1 MTLFFPKRTLA
12 QTLCLAVLTAAF
24 SLRAQPPGPA
34 ATPGPRDAVLL
45 AISGTVEV
53 APAGSTN
60 FAPGQPNQILHLGD
74 QVRSGK
80 ASRATLR
87 LSDKSV
93 LRLYEL
99 TTLQIKPPQQAGHN
113 DVIDVKVGA
122 TYFFNRDKP
131 QETQFQTP
139 SASGA
144 IRGTEFNLAVGE
156 NGRTELTLLDGQ
168 VDVTNDQGSLPLQ
181 SGEQATAEKGQEP
194 MKTAV
199 INAVNT
205 IQWTLYYPA
214 ILDPEELEM
223 PAELQATLAP
233 SLEAYHAGDLLQ
245 ALAKYPAGRTPAS
258 EVERVYRAA
267 LLLAVGEV
275 DQAQSLLGDPMSQ
288 ARPAALAGAL
298 QEMIATVKGAS
309 FSRAAPRALAGEWL
323 AGSYAAQSHRDLVQS
338 LEMALKAAAKS
349 PHLGFALERVAEMEF
364 SFGRTE
370 PALDALKQSLA
381 DSPRNAQALALKG
394 FVLSGQNKITEAR
407 SYFQQAIAA
416 DSSLAN
422 GWLGRG
428 LTKIKAGEVD
438 GGRQDLEVAAAL
450 EPTRAFLRS
459 YLGKAWSMDQPFQYT
474 WNSQKATNELVRAM
488 QLDPKD
494 PTAWLY
500 SALLNDQRDA
510 INQAIADL
518 EHSQDLNANRT
529 LFRSKFLLDQDQA
542 VRSANLALIYEDAGF
557 TDVAMREGTRA
568 VEDDYANY
576 AAHLFLADSY
586 YALLDPRK
594 SNIRYQSAWEDEL
607 LLADLLAPVGAGVLS
622 QGVSQQEYSRLF
634 EADRIGVSS
643 ASTYWSRGA
652 WLENASQYGMIENV
666 SYSLEGYYYTDP
678 GFRPNNDIDIND
690 FTATVKYQ
698 FAPKDTAFLQV
709 ERVEDHLGD
718 VNQYY
723 NQNSADT
730 TIRQQELEDPN
741 ILVGYHHAWSPG
753 NDTLFLY
760 RNLHDTASFTDPAF
774 PVPWFYIAGGA
785 LAFHNNA
792 ALTTGYQDDQHLNS
806 LELQHIF
813 QTESQR
819 LILGVRYQN
828 EDHAT
833 ENNLSLPP
841 PSIAPP
847 LSLASAATEFER
859 FTGYAYYQLRLFDAL
874 RLTAGATY
882 DQIRFPAGIVQ
893 PPIATSEES
902 RERLSPKLGADWTPW
917 ARTRLRAAYT
927 RSVAGLFNDS
937 TTLIEPDEVAGF
949 NQSFRSLTPLATVA
963 GTTFETTAVGFDH
976 EFSTRTYLAAEAGLR
991 NSQSDQLVG
1000 MVQGFLVPGALA
1012 SDKQAI
1018 DFKEKYIALN
1028 LNQLAGPDL
1037 SFGAGYTLSSAAID
1051 YNNQVL
1057 GQPAGTTGTEYKINN
1072 QATLHQISLFGNYY
1086 LPCGFFSQV
1095 QANWYAQSD
1104 KGFAVNEPGDAFWQF
1119 NLFAGYRFP
1128 KRHIEVQVG
1137 VLNLANQN
1145 YRLDPLTYYLD
1156 PCRTRS
1162 FYSSLK
1168 FNF

>member
-1 MTLFFPKRTLA
+1 MTLFVSKRTLA
-12 QTLCLAVLTAAF
+12 QSLCLAVLTAAF
-24 SLRAQPPGPA
+24 SLRAQAPAPA

-45 AISGTVEV
+45 TLSGAVEV
-53 APAGSTN
+53 APAGSAA
-60 FAPGQPNQILHLGD
+60 FAPGQPNQILPLGD
-74 QVRSGK
+74 QVRTGK

-87 LSDKSV
+87 MSDKSV

-99 TTLQIKPPQQAGHN
+99 TTLEIKPPQQAGHN
-113 DVIDVKVGA
+113 DVIDVKSGA

-144 IRGTEFNLAVGE
+144 IRGTEFNLVVSKDGQ
-156 NGRTELTLLDGQ
+156 TELTLLDGQ
-168 VDVTNDQGSLPLQ
+168 VDLTNEQGALSLL
-181 SGEQATAEKGQEP
+181 SGEQATVVKGRAPQ
-194 MKTAV
+194 KTAV

-214 ILDPEELEM
+214 ILDADELEM
-223 PAELQATLAP
+223 PAGLQTTLAA
-233 SLEAYHAGDLLQ
+233 SLDAYRRGDLLQ
-245 ALAKYPAGRTPAS
+245 ALAKYPADRAPAS

-267 LLLAVGEV
+267 LLLAVGQV
-275 DQAQSLLGDPMSQ
+275 DEAQTLLRDSLSE
-288 ARPAALAGAL
+288 ARPAALASAL
-298 QEMIATVKGAS
+298 QEMIATVKGVP
-309 FSRAAPRALAGEWL
+309 FTNAAPRTLASEWL
-323 AGSYAAQSHRDLVQS
+323 AGSYAAQSRRDLVQS
-338 LEMALKAAAKS
+338 LELARKAAAKS
-349 PHLGFALERVAEMEF
+349 PNFGFALERVAEMEF

-370 PALDALKQSLA
+370 PALEALKKSLA
-381 DSPRNAQALALKG
+381 ASPRNAQALALQG
-394 FVLSGQNKITEAR
+394 FVLSGQNKMTGAR
-407 SYFQQAIAA
+407 SYFEQAIAA

-428 LTKIKAGEVD
+428 LCKIKAADVD

-474 WNSQKATNELVRAM
+474 WNSQKATNELGRAM
-488 QLDPKD
+488 QLDPQD

-518 EHSQDLNANRT
+518 EHSQDLNANRA

-542 VRSANLALIYEDAGF
+542 VRSANLALIYQDAGF
-557 TDVAMREGTRA
+557 TDVAVREGTRA

-576 AAHLFLADSY
+576 AAHLFLSDSY
-586 YALLDPRK
+586 YALLDPKK
-594 SNIRYQSAWEDEL
+594 SNIRYQSAWENEL

-622 QGVSQQEYSRLF
+622 QSVSQQEYSKLF
-634 EADRIGVSS
+634 QADSIGVSS

-652 WLENASQYGMIENV
+652 WLENASQYGTIENV
-666 SYSLEGYYYTDP
+666 SYSLEAYDYTDP

-698 FAPKDTAFLQV
+698 ITPKDTAFVQA

-723 NQNSADT
+723 DQSSASAT
-730 TIRQQELEDPN
+730 LRQQELEDPN
-741 ILVGYHHAWSPG
+741 FLLGYHHAWSPG

-760 RNLHDTASFTDPAF
+760 RNLHDTSSFTDPAF
-774 PVPWFYIAGGA
+774 PVPWFYVAGGA

-792 ALTTGYQDDQHLNS
+792 LLNTAYQDDQHLDS

-819 LILGVRYQN
+819 LILGGRYQN
-828 EDHAT
+828 EDHTTGNTLA
-833 ENNLSLPP
+833 LPP
-841 PSIAPP
+841 PNVAPP
-847 LSLASAATEFER
+847 LSQASVATEFER
-859 FTGYAYYQLRLFDAL
+859 FTAYAYYQLRLFDSL

-882 DQIRFPAGIVQ
+882 DHLRFPSGIVQ
-893 PPIATSEES
+893 APIVASEES

-917 ARTRLRAAYT
+917 ERTRFRAAYT
-927 RSVAGLFNDS
+927 RSVSGLFNDS
-937 TTLIEPDEVAGF
+937 TTLIEPSEVAGF
-949 NQSFRSLTPLATVA
+949 NQAFRSLTPLATVP
-963 GTTFETTAVGFDH
+963 GNVIETFSLGFDH
-976 EFSTRTYLAAEAGLR
+976 EFPTRTYVAAEAGLR
-991 NSQSDQLVG
+991 NSRADQIVG
-1000 MVQGFLVPGALA
+1000 AVEGFFVPGALA
-1012 SDKQAI
+1012 FDQQDI
-1018 DFKEKYIALN
+1018 DFKEKYLALN

-1037 SFGAGYTLSSAAID
+1037 SFGAGYTLSAARINYD
-1051 YNNQVL
+1051 NQVL
-1057 GQPAGTTGTEYKINN
+1057 GQPAGTTGTHYNINN
-1072 QATLHQISLFGNYY
+1072 QATLHQVSLFGNYY
-1086 LPCGFFSQV
+1086 LPCGFFSQI

-1104 KGFAVNEPGDAFWQF
+1104 KGFAVNEPGANFWQF

-1128 KRHIEVQVG
+1128 KRHVEIQVG
-1137 VLNLANQN
+1137 VLNLANQD

-1156 PCRTRS
+1156 PARNRT

>member
-1 MTLFFPKRTLA
+1 MTPFFSKRTLGR
-12 QTLCLAVLTAAF
+12 TLCLGVLAAAF
-24 SLRAQPPGPA
+24 SLRAQAPAPA

-45 AISGTVEV
+45 TISGAVEV

-99 TTLQIKPPQQAGHN
+99 TTLEIKPPQQAGHN

-144 IRGTEFNLAVGE
+144 IRGTEFNLAVRE
-156 NGRTELTLLDGQ
+156 DGRTELTLLDGQ
-168 VDVTNDQGSLPLQ
+168 VGLTNEQGSLSLQ
-181 SGEQATAEKGQEP
+181 SGEQATVEKGQAP
-194 MKTAV
+194 RKTAV
-199 INAVNT
+199 INAVSS

-214 ILDPEELEM
+214 ILDPDELEI
-223 PAELQATLAP
+223 PAGLQTTLAA
-233 SLEAYHAGDLLQ
+233 SLEAYRNGDLLQ
-245 ALAKYPAGRTPAS
+245 ALALYPADRTPGSDA
-258 EVERVYRAA
+258 ERVYRAA

-275 DQAQSLLGDPMSQ
+275 DQAQALLRGSMSE

-298 QEMIATVKGAS
+298 QEMIATVTGATN
-309 FSRAAPRALAGEWL
+309 SRTAPRALASEWL
-323 AGSYAAQSHRDLVQS
+323 AGSYAAQSQRDLVQS
-338 LEMALKAAAKS
+338 LEMARKAAAKS

-364 SFGRTE
+364 SFGHTE
-370 PALDALKQSLA
+370 AALDALKQSLA
-381 DSPRNAQALALKG
+381 AAPRNAQALALQG
-394 FVLSGQNKITEAR
+394 FALSAKNKMTEAR
-407 SYFQQAIAA
+407 ACFEQAIAA
-416 DSSLAN
+416 DSALAN

-428 LTKIKAGEVD
+428 LSKIRAGDVD
-438 GGRQDLEVAAAL
+438 GGRQDLEAAAAL

-459 YLGKAWSMDQPFQYT
+459 YLGKAWSMDKPLQYT
-474 WNSQKATNELVRAM
+474 WNSQKATNELARAM
-488 QLDPKD
+488 QLDPND

-500 SALLNDQRDA
+500 AALLDDQRDA

-518 EHSQDLNANRT
+518 EKSQDLNANRA

-542 VRSANLALIYEDAGF
+542 VRSANLALIYQDAGF
-557 TDVAMREGTRA
+557 TDVAVREGTKA

-576 AAHLFLADSY
+576 AAHLFLSDSY

-594 SNIRYQSAWEDEL
+594 SNIRYQSAWENEL

-622 QGVSQQEYSRLF
+622 QSVSQQEYSKLF
-634 EADRIGVSS
+634 QADQLGVSS

-652 WLENASQYGMIENV
+652 WLENASQYGTVENV

-678 GFRPNNDIDIND
+678 GFRPNNNVEIND

-723 NQNSADT
+723 NQSSAST
-730 TIRQQELEDPN
+730 TMRQQELEDPN
-741 ILVGYHHAWSPG
+741 FLAGYHHAWSPG

-760 RNLHDTASFTDPAF
+760 RNLHDTSSFTDSAF

-792 ALTTGYQDDQHLNS
+792 ALTTSYQDDQHLNS

-813 QTESQR
+813 QTDSQR

-833 ENNLSLPP
+833 ENNVALPP
-841 PSIAPP
+841 PSISPP
-847 LSLASAATEFER
+847 LSLASVATEFER
-859 FTGYAYYQLRLFDAL
+859 FTGYAYYQLRLFDNL
-874 RLTAGATY
+874 RLTAGGTY
-882 DQIRFPAGIVQ
+882 DQIRFPSGIVQ
-893 PPIATSEES
+893 PPIATTEES

-917 ARTRLRAAYT
+917 ARTRFRAAYT

-937 TTLIEPDEVAGF
+937 TTLIEPGEVAGF
-949 NQSFRSLTPLATVA
+949 NQSFRSLTPLATVP
-963 GTTFETTAVGFDH
+963 GTTFETTEVGFDH
-976 EFSTRTYLAAEAGLR
+976 EFATRTYIAAEAGLR
-991 NSQSDQLVG
+991 NSESDQLVG

-1028 LNQLAGPDL
+1028 VNQLVGPDL
-1037 SFGAGYTLSSAAID
+1037 SFGAGYTLNSAAID

-1057 GQPAGTTGTEYKINN
+1057 GQPAGTTGT
-1072 QATLHQISLFGNYY
+1072 
-1086 LPCGFFSQV
+1086 QV
-1095 QANWYAQSD
+1095 QDQQPGHPASSGPFR
-1104 KGFAVNEPGDAFWQF
+1104 KLLPAVRIFQPGPGQLVCAIRQG
-1119 NLFAGYRFP
+1119 LR
-1128 KRHIEVQVG
+1128 RQ
-1137 VLNLANQN
+1137 
-1145 YRLDPLTYYLD
+1145 
-1156 PCRTRS
+1156 
-1162 FYSSLK
+1162 
-1168 FNF
+1168 